1 MQPNPARSTSR
12 PMGASV
18 PVALLASVSLA
29 VITAAPW
36 LRQELVVCA
45 IGSVVA
51 GLLLARH
58 VRGWVG
64 ESAALLTAI
73 LSLSIAFHWAPKVLA
88 HAMDTSD
95 RIGLAFTVPI
105 VLWDA
110 LRLVAPFWFVARLV
124 RDPRDAWL
132 PAALVAVVTEAVLPS
147 VFPWKLGYTLI
158 AWPVTIQGVDAFGPE
173 WSTFVLF
180 AIAGAV
186 IGVLAAILIRA
197 GRGPLVGID
206 VDSAGRAWTPT
217 GLAALVVVAGSL
229 VHGMWAMASWSAAIA
244 AAPKLRVALVQAD
257 PSEEDAI
264 EDLQRL
270 TREVCGAGDVDL
282 VCWPECSGG
291 SYEDCLQ
298 SFTDQDLLD
307 RFSREPRQGVHPLES
322 PSCPLLFGGQ
332 IYRGLKE
339 KPKELFQSAILMDRS
354 ESLAGTYHKRHLMPF
369 GEYVPWAEQF
379 PELRLYFPM
388 AEEFSVGRE
397 ATVLATD
404 GPARLGVLLC
414 YEDMVSP
421 AASSLVRNSANV
433 LVSLINGSFFTEPLT
448 LVQHRLLAQLRAV
461 ENRRPLMRCAATG
474 ETCVISP
481 LGTIVDRLP
490 LHATD
495 VLTTEV
501 PLVETV
507 TLATR
512 FWPAFPAACG
522 LALVTVGLRR
532 RLAARAA

>member
-1 MQPNPARSTSR
+1 
-12 PMGASV
+12 MGASV

-197 GRGPLVGID
+197 GRGQLVGID

-217 GLAALVVVAGSL
+217 GLAALAVVAGSL

-264 EDLQRL
+264 EVIAALTQLYREQGRYLERMYKWLKRVGMESIQASIVRDLEKR
-270 TREVCGAGDVDL
+270 RF
-282 VCWPECSGG
+282 
-291 SYEDCLQ
+291 YY
-298 SFTDQDLLD
+298 D
-307 RFSREPRQGVHPLES
+307 RFVFSQKFAQVDPWEERVNGKDAHEFAALAEFGVP
-322 PSCPLLFGGQ
+322 Q
-332 IYRGLKE
+332 
-339 KPKELFQSAILMDRS
+339 A
-354 ESLAGTYHKRHLMPF
+354 
-369 GEYVPWAEQF
+369 AE
-379 PELRLYFPM
+379 
-388 AEEFSVGRE
+388 
-397 ATVLATD
+397 
-404 GPARLGVLLC
+404 
-414 YEDMVSP
+414 
-421 AASSLVRNSANV
+421 
-433 LVSLINGSFFTEPLT
+433 
-448 LVQHRLLAQLRAV
+448 
-461 ENRRPLMRCAATG
+461 
-474 ETCVISP
+474 
-481 LGTIVDRLP
+481 
-490 LHATD
+490 
-495 VLTTEV
+495 
-501 PLVETV
+501 
-507 TLATR
+507 
-512 FWPAFPAACG
+512 
-522 LALVTVGLRR
+522 
-532 RLAARAA
+532 